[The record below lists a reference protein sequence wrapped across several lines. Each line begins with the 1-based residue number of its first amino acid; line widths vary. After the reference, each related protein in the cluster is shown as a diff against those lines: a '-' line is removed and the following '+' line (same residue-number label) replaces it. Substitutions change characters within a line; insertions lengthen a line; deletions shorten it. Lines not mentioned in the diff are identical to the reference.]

1 METKHQRDIHAMT
14 RGELTHVP
22 KLCIHHFEENSQDD
36 SIHSSPEGT
45 SVPFNQDVTVLR
57 LDQLSQDL
65 KALLSFPYINS
76 KERPFDFTLE
86 HYQNSTGVSL
96 CWPLGAFLLSGRG
109 LSTLPTIWHHRM
121 TAGLPS
127 QHMPARRKTLKQ
139 QPLLLINNPLG

>member
-22 KLCIHHFEENSQDD
+22 KLRIHHFEENSQDD
-36 SIHSSPEGT
+36 PIHSSSEAT
-45 SVPFNQDVTVLR
+45 SVPFNQDVTALW

-76 KERPFDFTLE
+76 KERPSDFTLE

-96 CWPLGAFLLSGRG
+96 C
-109 LSTLPTIWHHRM
+109 
-121 TAGLPS
+121 
-127 QHMPARRKTLKQ
+127 
-139 QPLLLINNPLG
+139 